1 MVKSP
6 WTSPFWPRPHRGSR
20 VARADVRRTR
30 WARPATEGAS
40 WHMPVARRPAPHQVK
55 MGGSWSLGASN
66 GVGWVTK
73 RHLRCLHGGRCQ
85 WTWLAVVLTVLGR
98 TMWRRTVPMQRSV
111 SNAIGKVIARGHA
124 SAPPPSPALPMPPA
138 LHNAPSALQSLRCFY
153 RARGCGSGTA
163 PPAPMV
169 ARAETAC

>member
-124 SAPPPSPALPMPPA
+124 SAPPLPRSPDAASPPQRPKCASVVAVLLPRSGMW
-138 LHNAPSALQSLRCFY
+138 LWYSAACPH
-153 RARGCGSGTA
+153 GSQG
-163 PPAPMV
+163 
-169 ARAETAC
+169 